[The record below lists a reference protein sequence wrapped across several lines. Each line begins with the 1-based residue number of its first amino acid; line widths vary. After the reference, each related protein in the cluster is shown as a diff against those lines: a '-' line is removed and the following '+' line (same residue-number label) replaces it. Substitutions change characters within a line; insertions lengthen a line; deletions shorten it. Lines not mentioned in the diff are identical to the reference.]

1 MNEPSS
7 IRAALGLL
15 HLPAQLRLVRL
26 EPLPSDT
33 ERLLR
38 IVSGNEDCE
47 REAAHETDRPA
58 ALIREAAIFYVE
70 QVLLCPESDHYR
82 KLGTRPL
89 ASSHELRHNM
99 ALLLS
104 WLHPD
109 KNPSGDR
116 AVLAARVT
124 EAWNTLRSPE
134 RRAAYDAAL
143 AVSEA
148 KRRAAT
154 SGPRKPSQGRDPQ
167 RRLPALHSSS
177 ANASRPALPER
188 RGVLDWGLMYLRR
201 ILTDRSTP

>member
-1 MNEPSS
+1 M
-7 IRAALGLL
+7 
-15 HLPAQLRLVRL
+15 PAQLRLVRS

-38 IVSGNEDCE
+38 IVSGDEDCE
-47 REAAHETDRPA
+47 REAALETDRPSVV
-58 ALIREAAIFYVE
+58 IREAAIFYVE

-82 KLGTRPL
+82 KLGTLPS

-116 AVLAARVT
+116 AALAARVT
-124 EAWNTLRSPE
+124 DAWNTLRSPE

-143 AVSEA
+143 ARPGS
-148 KRRAAT
+148 RRSPA
-154 SGPRKPSQGRDPQ
+154 SLHKSRPLKPMQGRRIPSTD
-167 RRLPALHSSS
+167 LSS
-177 ANASRPALPER
+177 ANAHRSALTERPGLLD
-188 RGVLDWGLMYLRR
+188 RGIVYLRR
-201 ILTDRSTP
+201 LLINRSTP